1 MKNETFLRKDFP
13 CRKSFFGEQIS
24 LWADYEKLFFVPNNG
39 LLCLDRL
46 RIIKTKEK
54 KEQEEFFQNRKR
66 IKGLFLS
73 SSDEKDYKKV
83 NHFKKKL
90 IKILANSHS
99 YL

>member
-1 MKNETFLRKDFP
+1 MQEV
-13 CRKSFFGEQIS
+13 FFWKQIS

-54 KEQEEFFQNRKR
+54 KEQEEFFQNGKR

-73 SSDEKDYKKV
+73 LSDEKDYKKV

>member
-1 MKNETFLRKDFP
+1 MQEV
-13 CRKSFFGEQIS
+13 FFWEQIS
-24 LWADYEKLFFVPNNG
+24 LWEDYEKLFFVPNNG
-39 LLCLDRL
+39 VLCLDRL

-54 KEQEEFFQNRKR
+54 KEQEELLQNGKK

-73 SSDEKDYKKV
+73 LSDEKDYEKV

>member
-1 MKNETFLRKDFP
+1 MQEV
-13 CRKSFFGEQIS
+13 FFWEQIS

-54 KEQEEFFQNRKR
+54 KEQEELLQNGKR

-73 SSDEKDYKKV
+73 LSDEKDYKKV

>member
-1 MKNETFLRKDFP
+1 MQEV
-13 CRKSFFGEQIS
+13 FFWEQIS

-39 LLCLDRL
+39 VLCLDRL

-54 KEQEEFFQNRKR
+54 KEQEKLLQNGKR

-73 SSDEKDYKKV
+73 LSDEKDYKKV
-83 NHFKKKL
+83 NHFKKKS

>member
-1 MKNETFLRKDFP
+1 MQEV
-13 CRKSFFGEQIS
+13 FFWEQIS

-39 LLCLDRL
+39 VLCLDRL

-54 KEQEEFFQNRKR
+54 KEQEEFFQNGKR

-73 SSDEKDYKKV
+73 LNDEKDYKKA

>member
-1 MKNETFLRKDFP
+1 MQEV
-13 CRKSFFGEQIS
+13 FFWEQIS

-39 LLCLDRL
+39 VLCLDRL

-54 KEQEEFFQNRKR
+54 KEQEEFFQSGKR

-73 SSDEKDYKKV
+73 LNDEKDYKKV

>member
-1 MKNETFLRKDFP
+1 MQEV
-13 CRKSFFGEQIS
+13 FFWKQIS

-39 LLCLDRL
+39 VFCLDRL

-54 KEQEEFFQNRKR
+54 KEQEELLQNGKR

-73 SSDEKDYKKV
+73 LSDEKDYKKV

>member
-1 MKNETFLRKDFP
+1 M
-13 CRKSFFGEQIS
+13 
-24 LWADYEKLFFVPNNG
+24 WADYEKLFFVPNNG
-39 LLCLDRL
+39 VLYLDRL

-54 KEQEEFFQNRKR
+54 NEQEEFFQNGKR